1 MARYS
6 KEFINEIKG
15 RLKVS
20 DVVGKSVKLTQR
32 GSEFIGLSPFKNEK
46 TPSFTVNDQKEF
58 YHCFSTSEHGDI
70 FSFLM
75 KTKGLTYPEAIETLA
90 RQAGL
95 DPEKGKIRNE
105 NYSNEQINLNLY
117 KIVEDAKN
125 FYRENLKQSEIP
137 KSYLDKREVDKDII
151 NKFEIGYA
159 NNQNS
164 DLFNFLKSKGH
175 KIEDVLK
182 LGLIK
187 KSKYKENEYYDF
199 FRSRLIFPIKDYR
212 SRVIAFGGRELDNSE
227 IKYINSSDSI
237 IFKKSFNLYNISL
250 AIEEKRNL
258 DELFLVEGY
267 MDAVSLYQYGFKT
280 VVAPLGTA
288 VTKFQLEA
296 MWRYCKCPTIVFD
309 GDEAGQKAAL
319 RAARLSLQLLKPE
332 YSLKFCILPND
343 TDPDDFLKQNSNE
356 EFKRLIKNSL
366 SLSDFIWNSEYSASD
381 ISTPEKKAGFEKK
394 VMGITNEISDRTI
407 ADYYKKY
414 FSEKI
419 IQIKRIDNVNI
430 NSKKYKNFSK
440 PSNEALK
447 SERANSNQPESIIRE
462 KIIIWMMIENQSL
475 IDKYTEEIGNLRFND
490 KNLAKICSKILD
502 FLSQDNKSLE
512 NTDLKTYLEASEFSN
527 LIRSIY
533 NPSHLETHKFLI
545 NKQQDEQEK
554 SFEELLNIHSV
565 SFSNETLNQAIS
577 DLEKNMDQESFE
589 NFVKLKMESLNKGE
603 NK

>member
-6 KEFINEIKG
+6 KDFISEIKG

-20 DVVGKSVKLTQR
+20 DVVRRSVKLTQR
-32 GSEFIGLSPFKNEK
+32 GAEFVGLSPFKNEK

-70 FSFLM
+70 FSFIM
-75 KTKGLTYPEAIETLA
+75 KTKGLTYPEAIEMLA

-95 DPEKGKIRNE
+95 DPEKGKIKDN
-105 NYSNEQINLNLY
+105 NYNEQINLNLF
-117 KIVEDAKN
+117 KLIDEAKN
-125 FYRENLKQSEIP
+125 FYIENLKISNIP
-137 KSYLDKREVDKDII
+137 KLYLDKRDVNKEII
-151 NKFEIGYA
+151 SKFEIGYA
-159 NNQNS
+159 NNQNN
-164 DLFNFLKSKGH
+164 DLFNFLKSKGFEVAD
-175 KIEDVLK
+175 ILK

-199 FRSRLIFPIKDYR
+199 FRNRLIFPIKDYR

-258 DELFLVEGY
+258 DELYLVEGY
-267 MDAVSLYQYGFKT
+267 MDAVSLYQNGFKT

-296 MWRYCKCPTIVFD
+296 MWRYCKCPTIIFD

-319 RAARLSLQLLKPE
+319 RAARLSLPLLKPE
-332 YSLKFCILPND
+332 YSLKICILPNN
-343 TDPDDFLKQNSNE
+343 TDPDDYLKQNSDSD
-356 EFKRLIKNSL
+356 FKRLLNKSQ
-366 SLSDFIWNSEYSASD
+366 SLSDFIWNSEYGNSD
-381 ISTPEKKAGFEKK
+381 ISTPEQKAGFEKK
-394 VMGITNEISDRTI
+394 IISITNEIADKTI

-414 FSEKI
+414 FNDKI
-419 IQIKRIDNVNI
+419 IQLKRSDNVNI
-430 NSKKYKNFSK
+430 ISKQYKNFSK
-440 PSNEALK
+440 PSREALK
-447 SERANSNQPESIIRE
+447 SERANLTQPESIIRE
-462 KIIIWMMIENQSL
+462 KIMLWMMIENRRL
-475 IDKYTEEIGNLRFND
+475 VDKYIEEIGNIQFND

-502 FLSQDNKSLE
+502 FCSQDNKNLE
-512 NTDLKTYLEASEFSN
+512 NKDLKTYLEASEFSK
-527 LIRSIY
+527 LIRSVY
-533 NPSHLETHKFLI
+533 NPSLLETYKFLI
-545 NKQQDEQEK
+545 NKQQVEQEK
-554 SFEELLNIHSV
+554 SFEELLEIHSV
-565 SFSNETLNQAIS
+565 SLSNETLDQAVL

-589 NFVKLKMESLNKGE
+589 NFVKAKMESLNKD

>member
-6 KEFINEIKG
+6 KDFISEIKG

-20 DVVGKSVKLTQR
+20 DVVRRSVKLTQR
-32 GSEFIGLSPFKNEK
+32 GAEFVGLSPFKNEK

-70 FSFLM
+70 FSFIM

-95 DPEKGKIRNE
+95 DPEKGKIKDN
-105 NYSNEQINLNLY
+105 NYNEQINLNLF
-117 KIVEDAKN
+117 KLIDEAKN
-125 FYRENLKQSEIP
+125 FYIENLKTSNIP
-137 KSYLDKREVDKDII
+137 KLYLDKRDVNKEII
-151 NKFEIGYA
+151 SKFEIGYA
-159 NNQNS
+159 NNQNN
-164 DLFNFLKSKGH
+164 DLFNFLKSKGYEVAD
-175 KIEDVLK
+175 ILK

-199 FRSRLIFPIKDYR
+199 FRNRLIFPIKDYR

-258 DELFLVEGY
+258 DELYLVEGY
-267 MDAVSLYQYGFKT
+267 MDAVSLYQNGFKT

-296 MWRYCKCPTIVFD
+296 MWRYCKCPTIIFD

-319 RAARLSLQLLKPE
+319 RAARLSLPLLKPE
-332 YSLKFCILPND
+332 YSLKICILPNN
-343 TDPDDFLKQNSNE
+343 TDPDDYLKQNSNRD
-356 EFKRLIKNSL
+356 FKRLLNKSQ
-366 SLSDFIWNSEYSASD
+366 SLSDFIWNSEYNNSD
-381 ISTPEKKAGFEKK
+381 ISTPEQKAGFEKK
-394 VMGITNEISDRTI
+394 IISITNEITDKTI

-414 FSEKI
+414 FNDKI
-419 IQIKRIDNVNI
+419 SQLKRSDNVNI
-430 NSKKYKNFSK
+430 ISKKYKNFSK
-440 PSNEALK
+440 PSSEALK
-447 SERANSNQPESIIRE
+447 SERANLNQPESIIRE
-462 KIIIWMMIENQSL
+462 KIMLWMMIENRHL
-475 IDKYTEEIGNLRFND
+475 VDKYIEEIGNIQFND

-502 FLSQDNKSLE
+502 FCSQDNKNLE
-512 NTDLKTYLEASEFSN
+512 NNDLKTYLEASEFSK
-527 LIRSIY
+527 LIRGVY
-533 NPSHLETHKFLI
+533 NPSLLETYKFLI
-545 NKQQDEQEK
+545 NKQQIEQER
-554 SFEELLNIHSV
+554 SFEELLKIHSV
-565 SFSNETLNQAIS
+565 SLSNETLDQAVL

-589 NFVKLKMESLNKGE
+589 NFVKAKMESLNKD

>member
-6 KEFINEIKG
+6 KDFISEIKG

-20 DVVGKSVKLTQR
+20 DVVRRSVKLTQR
-32 GSEFIGLSPFKNEK
+32 GAEFVGLSPFKNEK

-70 FSFLM
+70 FSFIM

-95 DPEKGKIRNE
+95 DPEKGKINDN
-105 NYSNEQINLNLY
+105 NYSEQINLNLF
-117 KIVEDAKN
+117 KLIDEAKN
-125 FYRENLKQSEIP
+125 FYIENLKISNIP
-137 KSYLDKREVDKDII
+137 KLYLDKRDVNKEII
-151 NKFEIGYA
+151 SKFEIGYA
-159 NNQNS
+159 NNQNN
-164 DLFNFLKSKGH
+164 DLFNFLKSKGYEVAD
-175 KIEDVLK
+175 ILK

-199 FRSRLIFPIKDYR
+199 FRNRLIFPIKDYR

-258 DELFLVEGY
+258 DELYLVEGY
-267 MDAVSLYQYGFKT
+267 MDVVSLYQNGFKT

-296 MWRYCKCPTIVFD
+296 MWRYCKCPTIIFD

-319 RAARLSLQLLKPE
+319 RAARLSLPLLKPE
-332 YSLKFCILPND
+332 YSLKICILPNNI
-343 TDPDDFLKQNSNE
+343 DPDDYLKQNSDGD
-356 EFKRLIKNSL
+356 FKRLLNKSQ
-366 SLSDFIWNSEYSASD
+366 SLSDFIWNSEYSNSD
-381 ISTPEKKAGFEKK
+381 ISTPEQKAGFEKK
-394 VMGITNEISDRTI
+394 IISITNEIADKTI

-414 FSEKI
+414 FNDKLT
-419 IQIKRIDNVNI
+419 QLKRSNNI
-430 NSKKYKNFSK
+430 NIVSKQYKNFSK
-440 PSNEALK
+440 PSSEALK
-447 SERANSNQPESIIRE
+447 SERANSSQPESIIRE
-462 KIIIWMMIENQSL
+462 KIMLWMMIENRHL
-475 IDKYTEEIGNLRFND
+475 VDKYIEEIGNIQFND

-502 FLSQDNKSLE
+502 FCSQDNKNLE
-512 NTDLKTYLEASEFSN
+512 NKDLKTYLEASEFSK
-527 LIRSIY
+527 LIRGVY
-533 NPSHLETHKFLI
+533 NPSLLETYKFLI
-545 NKQQDEQEK
+545 NKQQIEQEK
-554 SFEELLNIHSV
+554 SFEELLKIHSV
-565 SFSNETLNQAIS
+565 SLSNETLDQAVL

-589 NFVKLKMESLNKGE
+589 NFVKAKMESLNKD

>member
-6 KEFINEIKG
+6 KDFISEIKG

-20 DVVGKSVKLTQR
+20 DVVRRSVKLTQR
-32 GSEFIGLSPFKNEK
+32 GVEFVGLSPFKNEK

-70 FSFLM
+70 FSFIM

-95 DPEKGKIRNE
+95 DPEKGKIKDN
-105 NYSNEQINLNLY
+105 NYNEQINLNLF
-117 KIVEDAKN
+117 KLIDEAKN
-125 FYRENLKQSEIP
+125 FYIENLKTSNIP
-137 KSYLDKREVDKDII
+137 KLYLDKRDVNKEII
-151 NKFEIGYA
+151 SKFEIGYA
-159 NNQNS
+159 NNQNN
-164 DLFNFLKSKGH
+164 DLFNFLKSKGYEVAD
-175 KIEDVLK
+175 ILK

-199 FRSRLIFPIKDYR
+199 FRNRLIFPIKDYR

-258 DELFLVEGY
+258 DELYLVEGY
-267 MDAVSLYQYGFKT
+267 MDAVSLYQNGFKT

-296 MWRYCKCPTIVFD
+296 MWRYCKCPSIIFD

-319 RAARLSLQLLKPE
+319 RAARLSLPLLKPE
-332 YSLKFCILPND
+332 YSLKICILPNN
-343 TDPDDFLKQNSNE
+343 TDPDDYLKQNSE
-356 EFKRLIKNSL
+356 GDFKRLLNKSQ
-366 SLSDFIWNSEYSASD
+366 SLSDFIWNSEYSNSD
-381 ISTPEKKAGFEKK
+381 ISTPEQKAGFEKK
-394 VMGITNEISDRTI
+394 IISITNEITDKTI

-414 FSEKI
+414 FNDKI
-419 IQIKRIDNVNI
+419 SQLKRSDNVNFF
-430 NSKKYKNFSK
+430 SKRYKNFSK
-440 PSNEALK
+440 PSSEALK
-447 SERANSNQPESIIRE
+447 SERANLNQPESIIRE
-462 KIIIWMMIENQSL
+462 KIMLWMMIENRHL
-475 IDKYTEEIGNLRFND
+475 VDKYIEEIGNIQFND

-502 FLSQDNKSLE
+502 FCSQDNKNLE
-512 NTDLKTYLEASEFSN
+512 NNDLKTYLEASEFSK
-527 LIRSIY
+527 LIRGVY
-533 NPSHLETHKFLI
+533 NPSLLETYKFLL
-545 NKQQDEQEK
+545 NKQQIEQER
-554 SFEELLNIHSV
+554 SFEELLKIHSV
-565 SFSNETLNQAIS
+565 SLSNETLDQAVL

-589 NFVKLKMESLNKGE
+589 NFVKAKMESLNKD

>member
-6 KEFINEIKG
+6 KDFISEIKG

-20 DVVGKSVKLTQR
+20 DVVRRSVKLTQR
-32 GSEFIGLSPFKNEK
+32 GAEFVGLSPFKNEK

-70 FSFLM
+70 FSFIM

-95 DPEKGKIRNE
+95 DPEKGKIKDN
-105 NYSNEQINLNLY
+105 NYSEQINLNLF
-117 KIVEDAKN
+117 KLIDEAKN
-125 FYRENLKQSEIP
+125 FYVENLKISNIP
-137 KSYLDKREVDKDII
+137 KLYLDKRDVNKEII
-151 NKFEIGYA
+151 SKFEIGYA
-159 NNQNS
+159 NNQNN
-164 DLFNFLKSKGH
+164 DLFNFLKSKGYEVAD
-175 KIEDVLK
+175 ILK

-199 FRSRLIFPIKDYR
+199 FRNRLIFPIKDYR

-258 DELFLVEGY
+258 DELYLVEGY
-267 MDAVSLYQYGFKT
+267 MDAVSLYQNGFKT

-296 MWRYCKCPTIVFD
+296 MWRYCKCPSIIFD

-319 RAARLSLQLLKPE
+319 RAARLSLPLLKPE
-332 YSLKFCILPND
+332 YSLKICILPNN
-343 TDPDDFLKQNSNE
+343 TDPDDYLKQNSE
-356 EFKRLIKNSL
+356 GDFKRLLNKSQ
-366 SLSDFIWNSEYSASD
+366 SLSDFIWNSEYNNSD
-381 ISTPEKKAGFEKK
+381 ISTPEQKAGFEKK
-394 VMGITNEISDRTI
+394 IISITNEITDKTI

-414 FSEKI
+414 FNDKI
-419 IQIKRIDNVNI
+419 SQLKRSDNVNI
-430 NSKKYKNFSK
+430 ISKKYKNFSK
-440 PSNEALK
+440 PSSEALK
-447 SERANSNQPESIIRE
+447 SERANLNQPESIIRE
-462 KIIIWMMIENQSL
+462 KIMLWMMIENRHL
-475 IDKYTEEIGNLRFND
+475 VDKYIEEIGNIQFND

-502 FLSQDNKSLE
+502 FCSQDNKNLE
-512 NTDLKTYLEASEFSN
+512 NNDLKTYLEASEFSK
-527 LIRSIY
+527 LIRGVY
-533 NPSHLETHKFLI
+533 NPSLLETYKFLI
-545 NKQQDEQEK
+545 NKQQIEQEK
-554 SFEELLNIHSV
+554 SFEELLKIHSV
-565 SFSNETLNQAIS
+565 SLSNETLDQAVL

-589 NFVKLKMESLNKGE
+589 NFVKAKMESLNKD

>member
-6 KEFINEIKG
+6 KDFISEIKG

-20 DVVGKSVKLTQR
+20 DVVRRSVKLTQR
-32 GSEFIGLSPFKNEK
+32 GAEFVGLSPFKNEK

-70 FSFLM
+70 FSFIM

-95 DPEKGKIRNE
+95 DPEKGKIKDN
-105 NYSNEQINLNLY
+105 NYNEQINLNLF
-117 KIVEDAKN
+117 KLIDEAKN
-125 FYRENLKQSEIP
+125 FYIENLKISNIP
-137 KSYLDKREVDKDII
+137 KLYLDKRDVNEEII
-151 NKFEIGYA
+151 SKFEIGYA
-159 NNQNS
+159 NNQNN
-164 DLFNFLKSKGH
+164 DLFNFLKSKGFEVAD
-175 KIEDVLK
+175 ILK

-199 FRSRLIFPIKDYR
+199 FRNRLIFPIKDYR

-258 DELFLVEGY
+258 DELYLVEGY
-267 MDAVSLYQYGFKT
+267 MDAVSLYQNGFKT

-296 MWRYCKCPTIVFD
+296 MWRYCKCPTIIFD

-319 RAARLSLQLLKPE
+319 RAARLSLPLLKPE
-332 YSLKFCILPND
+332 YSLKVCILPNN
-343 TDPDDFLKQNSNE
+343 TDPDDYLKQNSDSD
-356 EFKRLIKNSL
+356 FKRLLNKSQ
-366 SLSDFIWNSEYSASD
+366 SLSDFIWNSEYGNSD
-381 ISTPEKKAGFEKK
+381 ISTPEQKAGFEKK
-394 VMGITNEISDRTI
+394 IISITNEIADKTI

-414 FSEKI
+414 FNDKI
-419 IQIKRIDNVNI
+419 IQLKRSDNVNI
-430 NSKKYKNFSK
+430 ISKQYKNFSK
-440 PSNEALK
+440 PSREALK
-447 SERANSNQPESIIRE
+447 SERANLTQPESIIRE
-462 KIIIWMMIENQSL
+462 KIMLWMMIENRRL
-475 IDKYTEEIGNLRFND
+475 VDKYIEEIGNIQFND

-502 FLSQDNKSLE
+502 FCSQDNKNLE
-512 NTDLKTYLEASEFSN
+512 NKDLKTYLEASEFSK
-527 LIRSIY
+527 LIRSVY
-533 NPSHLETHKFLI
+533 NPSLLETYKFLI
-545 NKQQDEQEK
+545 NKQQVEQEK
-554 SFEELLNIHSV
+554 SFEELLKIHSV
-565 SFSNETLNQAIS
+565 SLSNETLDQAVL

-589 NFVKLKMESLNKGE
+589 NFVKAKIESLNKD

>member
-6 KEFINEIKG
+6 KDFISEIKG

-20 DVVGKSVKLTQR
+20 DVVRRSVKLTQR
-32 GSEFIGLSPFKNEK
+32 GVEFVGLSPFKNEK

-70 FSFLM
+70 FSFIM

-95 DPEKGKIRNE
+95 DPEKGKIKDN
-105 NYSNEQINLNLY
+105 NYNEQINLNLF
-117 KIVEDAKN
+117 KLIDEAKN
-125 FYRENLKQSEIP
+125 FYIENLKTSNIP
-137 KSYLDKREVDKDII
+137 KLYLDKRDVNKEII
-151 NKFEIGYA
+151 SKFEIGYA
-159 NNQNS
+159 NNQNN
-164 DLFNFLKSKGH
+164 DLFNFLKSKGYEVVD
-175 KIEDVLK
+175 ILK

-199 FRSRLIFPIKDYR
+199 FRNRLIFPIKDYR

-258 DELFLVEGY
+258 DELYLVEGY
-267 MDAVSLYQYGFKT
+267 MDAVSLYQNGFKT

-296 MWRYCKCPTIVFD
+296 MWRYCKCPSIIFD

-319 RAARLSLQLLKPE
+319 RAARLSLPLLKPE
-332 YSLKFCILPND
+332 YSLKICILPNN
-343 TDPDDFLKQNSNE
+343 TDPDDYLKQNSE
-356 EFKRLIKNSL
+356 GDFKRLLNKSQ
-366 SLSDFIWNSEYSASD
+366 SLSDFIWNSEYSNSD
-381 ISTPEKKAGFEKK
+381 ISTPEQKAGFEKK
-394 VMGITNEISDRTI
+394 VISITNEITDKTI

-414 FSEKI
+414 FNDKI
-419 IQIKRIDNVNI
+419 IQLKRSDNVNI
-430 NSKKYKNFSK
+430 ISKKYKNFSK
-440 PSNEALK
+440 PSSEALK
-447 SERANSNQPESIIRE
+447 SERANLNQPESIIRE
-462 KIIIWMMIENQSL
+462 KIMLWMMIENRHL
-475 IDKYTEEIGNLRFND
+475 VDKYIEEIGNIQFND

-502 FLSQDNKSLE
+502 FCSQDNKNLE
-512 NTDLKTYLEASEFSN
+512 NNDLKTYLEASEFSK
-527 LIRSIY
+527 LIRGVY
-533 NPSHLETHKFLI
+533 NPSLLETYKFLL
-545 NKQQDEQEK
+545 NKQQIEQERG
-554 SFEELLNIHSV
+554 FEELLKIHSV
-565 SFSNETLNQAIS
+565 SLSNETLDQAVL

-589 NFVKLKMESLNKGE
+589 NFVKAKLESLNKD

>member
-6 KEFINEIKG
+6 KDFISEIKG

-20 DVVGKSVKLTQR
+20 DVVRRSVKLTQR
-32 GSEFIGLSPFKNEK
+32 GAEFVGLSPFKNEK

-70 FSFLM
+70 FSFIM

-95 DPEKGKIRNE
+95 DPEKGKIKDN
-105 NYSNEQINLNLY
+105 NYNEQINLNLF
-117 KIVEDAKN
+117 KLIDEAKN
-125 FYRENLKQSEIP
+125 FYIENLKTSNIP
-137 KSYLDKREVDKDII
+137 KLYLDKRDVNKEII
-151 NKFEIGYA
+151 SKFEIGYA
-159 NNQNS
+159 NNQNN
-164 DLFNFLKSKGH
+164 DLFNFLKSKGFEVAD
-175 KIEDVLK
+175 ILK

-199 FRSRLIFPIKDYR
+199 FRNRLIFPIKDYR

-258 DELFLVEGY
+258 DELYLVEGY
-267 MDAVSLYQYGFKT
+267 MDAVSLYQNGFKT

-296 MWRYCKCPTIVFD
+296 MWRYCKCPTIIFD

-319 RAARLSLQLLKPE
+319 RAARLSLPLLKPE
-332 YSLKFCILPND
+332 YSLKICILPNN
-343 TDPDDFLKQNSNE
+343 TDPDDYLKQNSNGD
-356 EFKRLIKNSL
+356 FKKLLSKSQ
-366 SLSDFIWNSEYSASD
+366 SLSDFIWNSEYSNSD
-381 ISTPEKKAGFEKK
+381 ISTPEQKAGFEKK
-394 VMGITNEISDRTI
+394 IISITNEIADKTI

-414 FSEKI
+414 FNDKI
-419 IQIKRIDNVNI
+419 TQLKRSDNVNI
-430 NSKKYKNFSK
+430 ISKKYKNFSK
-440 PSNEALK
+440 PSSEALK
-447 SERANSNQPESIIRE
+447 SERANSSQPESIIRE
-462 KIIIWMMIENQSL
+462 KIMLWMMIENRHL
-475 IDKYTEEIGNLRFND
+475 VDKYIEEIGNIQFND

-502 FLSQDNKSLE
+502 FCSLDNKNLE
-512 NTDLKTYLEASEFSN
+512 NKDLKTYLEASDFSK
-527 LIRSIY
+527 LIRGIY
-533 NPSHLETHKFLI
+533 NPSLLETYKFLI
-545 NKQQDEQEK
+545 NKQQIEQEK
-554 SFEELLNIHSV
+554 SFEELLKIHNV
-565 SFSNETLNQAIS
+565 SLSNETLDQAVL

-589 NFVKLKMESLNKGE
+589 NFVKAKMESLNKD

>member
-6 KEFINEIKG
+6 KDFISEIKG

-20 DVVGKSVKLTQR
+20 DVVRRSVKLTQR
-32 GSEFIGLSPFKNEK
+32 GVEFVGLSPFKNEK

-70 FSFLM
+70 FSFIM

-95 DPEKGKIRNE
+95 DPEKGKIKDN
-105 NYSNEQINLNLY
+105 NYNEQIYLNLF
-117 KIVEDAKN
+117 KLIDEAKN
-125 FYRENLKQSEIP
+125 FYIENLKTSNIP
-137 KSYLDKREVDKDII
+137 KSYLDKRDVNKEIVS
-151 NKFEIGYA
+151 KFEIGYA
-159 NNQNS
+159 NNQNN
-164 DLFNFLKSKGH
+164 DLFNFLRSKGYEVAD
-175 KIEDVLK
+175 ILK

-199 FRSRLIFPIKDYR
+199 FRNRLIFPIKDYR

-258 DELFLVEGY
+258 DELYLVEGY
-267 MDAVSLYQYGFKT
+267 MDAVSLYQNGFKT

-296 MWRYCKCPTIVFD
+296 MWRYCKCPSIIFD

-319 RAARLSLQLLKPE
+319 RAARLSLSLLKPE
-332 YSLKFCILPND
+332 YSLKICILPNN
-343 TDPDDFLKQNSNE
+343 TDPDDYLKQNSE
-356 EFKRLIKNSL
+356 GDFKRLLNKSQ
-366 SLSDFIWNSEYSASD
+366 SLSDFIWNSEYNNSD
-381 ISTPEKKAGFEKK
+381 ISTPEQKAGFEKK
-394 VMGITNEISDRTI
+394 IISITNEITDKTI

-414 FSEKI
+414 FNDKI
-419 IQIKRIDNVNI
+419 SQLKRSDNFNI
-430 NSKKYKNFSK
+430 ISKKYKNFSK
-440 PSNEALK
+440 PSSEALK
-447 SERANSNQPESIIRE
+447 SERANLNQPESIIRE
-462 KIIIWMMIENQSL
+462 KIMLWMMIENRHL
-475 IDKYTEEIGNLRFND
+475 VDKYIEEIGNIQFND

-502 FLSQDNKSLE
+502 FCSQDNKNLE
-512 NTDLKTYLEASEFSN
+512 NNDLKTYLEASEFSK
-527 LIRSIY
+527 LIRGVY
-533 NPSHLETHKFLI
+533 NPSLLETYKFLL
-545 NKQQDEQEK
+545 NKQQIEQER
-554 SFEELLNIHSV
+554 SFEELLKIHSV
-565 SFSNETLNQAIS
+565 SLSNETLDKAVL

-589 NFVKLKMESLNKGE
+589 NFVKAKMESLNKD

>member
-6 KEFINEIKG
+6 KEFIIEIKG

-95 DPEKGKIRNE
+95 DPEKGKIKNE
-105 NYSNEQINLNLY
+105 NYNNKQINLNLY
-117 KIVEDAKN
+117 KIIEDAKN
-125 FYRENLKQSEIP
+125 FYKENLKQSEIP
-137 KSYLDKREVDKDII
+137 KSYLGKRGVNKDIM

-164 DLFNFLKSKGH
+164 DLYNFLKLKGH

-258 DELFLVEGY
+258 EDLYLVEGY

-319 RAARLSLQLLKPE
+319 RAARLSLQLLRPE

-343 TDPDDFLKQNSNE
+343 VDPDDFLKQNPNE
-356 EFKRLIKNSL
+356 DFKRLIKNSL
-366 SLSDFIWNSEYSASD
+366 SLSDFIWNSEYSNAD
-381 ISTPEKKAGFEKK
+381 LSTPEKKAGFEKK
-394 VMGITNEISDRTI
+394 IVSITNEITDKII

-419 IQIKRIDNVNI
+419 IQLKRVDNGNI
-430 NSKKYKNFSK
+430 NSKKYKSFSK
-440 PSNEALK
+440 PSSEALK
-447 SERANSNQPESIIRE
+447 SERANASRPESIIRE
-462 KIIIWMMIENQSL
+462 KIIIWMIIENRYL
-475 IDKYTEEIGNLRFND
+475 AEKYIEEIGNLQFND
-490 KNLAKICSKILD
+490 KNLAEICSKIID
-502 FLSQDNKSLE
+502 FCSQDNKNLE
-512 NTDLKTYLEASEFSN
+512 NKDLKTYLETLGFSN
-527 LIRSIY
+527 LIRSVY
-533 NPSHLETHKFLI
+533 NPSLLETYKFLI
-545 NKQQDEQEK
+545 NKQQSALEK
-554 SFEELLNIHSV
+554 SFEELLKIHNV
-565 SFSNETLNQAIS
+565 SFSNETLTQAVS

-589 NFVKLKMESLNKGE
+589 NFLKIKMESLNKGN

>member
-6 KEFINEIKG
+6 KDFISEIKG

-20 DVVGKSVKLTQR
+20 DVVRRSVKLTQR
-32 GSEFIGLSPFKNEK
+32 GVEFVGLSPFKNEK

-70 FSFLM
+70 FSFIM

-95 DPEKGKIRNE
+95 DPEKGKIKDN
-105 NYSNEQINLNLY
+105 NYNEQINLNLF
-117 KIVEDAKN
+117 KLIDEAKN
-125 FYRENLKQSEIP
+125 FYIENLKTSNIP
-137 KSYLDKREVDKDII
+137 KLYLDKRDVNKEII
-151 NKFEIGYA
+151 SKFEIGYA
-159 NNQNS
+159 NNQNN
-164 DLFNFLKSKGH
+164 DLFNFLRSKGYEVAD
-175 KIEDVLK
+175 ILK

-199 FRSRLIFPIKDYR
+199 FRNRLIFPIKDYR

-258 DELFLVEGY
+258 DELYLVEGY
-267 MDAVSLYQYGFKT
+267 MDAVSLYQNGFKT

-296 MWRYCKCPTIVFD
+296 MWRYCKCPSIIFD

-319 RAARLSLQLLKPE
+319 RAARLSLPLLKPE
-332 YSLKFCILPND
+332 YSLKICILPNN
-343 TDPDDFLKQNSNE
+343 TDPDDYLKQNSDSD
-356 EFKRLIKNSL
+356 FKRLLNKSQ
-366 SLSDFIWNSEYSASD
+366 SLSDFIWNSEYNNSD
-381 ISTPEKKAGFEKK
+381 ISTPEQKAGFEKK
-394 VMGITNEISDRTI
+394 IISITNEIADKTI

-414 FSEKI
+414 FNDKI
-419 IQIKRIDNVNI
+419 TQLKRSDNVNI
-430 NSKKYKNFSK
+430 ISKKYKNFSK
-440 PSNEALK
+440 PSSEALK
-447 SERANSNQPESIIRE
+447 SERANLNQPESIIRE
-462 KIIIWMMIENQSL
+462 KIMLWMMIENRHL
-475 IDKYTEEIGNLRFND
+475 VDKYIEEIGNIQFND

-502 FLSQDNKSLE
+502 FCSQDNKNLE
-512 NTDLKTYLEASEFSN
+512 NKDLKTYLEASEFSK
-527 LIRSIY
+527 LIRGVY
-533 NPSHLETHKFLI
+533 NPSLLETYKFLI
-545 NKQQDEQEK
+545 NKQQIEQER
-554 SFEELLNIHSV
+554 SFEELLKIHSV
-565 SFSNETLNQAIS
+565 SLSNETLDQAVL

-589 NFVKLKMESLNKGE
+589 NFVKAKMESLNKD

>member
-6 KEFINEIKG
+6 KDFISEIKG

-20 DVVGKSVKLTQR
+20 DVVRRSVKLTQR
-32 GSEFIGLSPFKNEK
+32 GAEFVGLSPFKNEK

-70 FSFLM
+70 FSFIM

-95 DPEKGKIRNE
+95 DPEKGKIKDN
-105 NYSNEQINLNLY
+105 NYNEQINLNLF
-117 KIVEDAKN
+117 KLIDEAKN
-125 FYRENLKQSEIP
+125 FYIENLKISNIP
-137 KSYLDKREVDKDII
+137 KLYLDKRDVNKEII
-151 NKFEIGYA
+151 SKFEIGYA
-159 NNQNS
+159 NNQNN
-164 DLFNFLKSKGH
+164 DLFNFLKSKGFEVAD
-175 KIEDVLK
+175 ILK

-199 FRSRLIFPIKDYR
+199 FRNRLIFPIKDYR

-258 DELFLVEGY
+258 DELYLVEGY
-267 MDAVSLYQYGFKT
+267 MDAVSLYQNGFKT

-296 MWRYCKCPTIVFD
+296 MWRYCKCPTIIFD

-319 RAARLSLQLLKPE
+319 RAARLSLPLLKPE
-332 YSLKFCILPND
+332 YSLKVCILPNN
-343 TDPDDFLKQNSNE
+343 TDPDDYLKQNSDSD
-356 EFKRLIKNSL
+356 FKRLLNKSQ
-366 SLSDFIWNSEYSASD
+366 SLSDFIWNSEYGNSD
-381 ISTPEKKAGFEKK
+381 ISTPEQKAGFEKK
-394 VMGITNEISDRTI
+394 IISITNEIADKTI

-414 FSEKI
+414 FNDKI
-419 IQIKRIDNVNI
+419 IQLKRSDNVNI
-430 NSKKYKNFSK
+430 ISKQYKNFSK
-440 PSNEALK
+440 PSREALK
-447 SERANSNQPESIIRE
+447 SERANLTQPESIIRE
-462 KIIIWMMIENQSL
+462 KIMLWMMIENRRL
-475 IDKYTEEIGNLRFND
+475 VDKYIEEIGNIQFND

-502 FLSQDNKSLE
+502 FCSQDNKNLE
-512 NTDLKTYLEASEFSN
+512 NKDLKTYLEASEFSK
-527 LIRSIY
+527 LIRSVY
-533 NPSHLETHKFLI
+533 NPSLLETYKFLI
-545 NKQQDEQEK
+545 NKQQVEQEK
-554 SFEELLNIHSV
+554 SFEELLKIHSV
-565 SFSNETLNQAIS
+565 SLSNETLDQAVL

-589 NFVKLKMESLNKGE
+589 NFVKAKMESLNKD

>member
-6 KEFINEIKG
+6 KDFISEIKG

-20 DVVGKSVKLTQR
+20 DVVRRSVKLTQR
-32 GSEFIGLSPFKNEK
+32 GVEFVGLSPFKNEK

-70 FSFLM
+70 FSFIM

-95 DPEKGKIRNE
+95 DPEKGKIKDTNYNE
-105 NYSNEQINLNLY
+105 KINLNLF
-117 KIVEDAKN
+117 KLIDEAKN
-125 FYRENLKQSEIP
+125 FYIENLKTSNIP
-137 KSYLDKREVDKDII
+137 KLYLDKRDVNKEII
-151 NKFEIGYA
+151 SKFEIGYA
-159 NNQNS
+159 NNQNN
-164 DLFNFLKSKGH
+164 DLFNFLRSKGYEVAD
-175 KIEDVLK
+175 ILK

-199 FRSRLIFPIKDYR
+199 FRNRLIFPIKDYR

-258 DELFLVEGY
+258 DELYLVEGY
-267 MDAVSLYQYGFKT
+267 MDAVSLYQNGFKT

-296 MWRYCKCPTIVFD
+296 MWRYCKCPSIIFD

-319 RAARLSLQLLKPE
+319 RAARLSLPLLKPE
-332 YSLKFCILPND
+332 YSLKICILPNN
-343 TDPDDFLKQNSNE
+343 TDPDDYLKQNSE
-356 EFKRLIKNSL
+356 GDFKRLLNKSQ
-366 SLSDFIWNSEYSASD
+366 SLSDFIWNSEYNNSD
-381 ISTPEKKAGFEKK
+381 ISTPEQKAGFEKK
-394 VMGITNEISDRTI
+394 IISITNEITDKTI

-414 FSEKI
+414 FNDKI
-419 IQIKRIDNVNI
+419 SQLKRSDNFNI
-430 NSKKYKNFSK
+430 ISKKYKNFSK
-440 PSNEALK
+440 PSSEALK
-447 SERANSNQPESIIRE
+447 SERANLDQPESIIRE
-462 KIIIWMMIENQSL
+462 KIMLWMMIENRHL
-475 IDKYTEEIGNLRFND
+475 VDKYIEEIGNIQFND

-502 FLSQDNKSLE
+502 FCSQDNKNLE
-512 NTDLKTYLEASEFSN
+512 NNDLKTYLEASEFSK
-527 LIRSIY
+527 LIRGVY
-533 NPSHLETHKFLI
+533 NPSLLETYKFLL
-545 NKQQDEQEK
+545 NKQQIEQER
-554 SFEELLNIHSV
+554 SFEELLKIHSV
-565 SFSNETLNQAIS
+565 SLSNETLDKAVL

-589 NFVKLKMESLNKGE
+589 NFVKAKMESLNKD